1 MKKNLKKVYYES
13 SLYYHNI
20 ESNMNK
26 EKEKNILGGNI
37 KKYRL
42 ALELTQEQLAKKAD
56 ISYTSLTKIETWV
69 IKDPSVYTVAKIA
82 KAFDVTIENLLVND

>member
-1 MKKNLKKVYYES
+1 LKKNLKKVYYES

-20 ESNMNK
+20 ESYMNK
-26 EKEKNILGGNI
+26 EKEKNILGSNI

-42 ALELTQEQLAKKAD
+42 ALELTQEQLSKKAD

-82 KAFDVTIENLLVND
+82 KAFDVTVESLLV